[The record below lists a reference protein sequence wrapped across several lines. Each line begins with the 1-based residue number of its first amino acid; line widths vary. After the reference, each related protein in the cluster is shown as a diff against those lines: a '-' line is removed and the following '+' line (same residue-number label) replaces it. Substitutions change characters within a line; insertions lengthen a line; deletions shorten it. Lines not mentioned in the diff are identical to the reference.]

1 MLKMKLNYFLKHF
14 SGQCNL
20 LFKTTVCFLLLFV
33 SSSFQGKQIISESTI
48 KALFIYNFTKY
59 VEWPVEKD
67 HEHIVIGFYGPSD
80 VIEELKKICAN
91 KKVKD
96 RDIEIRQAN
105 DVSEAE
111 KCDIFFIP
119 QNENDVFNY
128 LNEQL
133 LGKGVLIVTE
143 EKGMAQKG
151 AAINIIEQDN
161 KIRFELNENS
171 IKQAGL
177 KISSQ
182 LLSLAIKV

>member
-1 MLKMKLNYFLKHF
+1 MKFNFFLKPF
-14 SGQCNL
+14 SAPCKWWY
-20 LFKTTVCFLLLFV
+20 KTAACFVLVFGL
-33 SSSFQGKQIISESTI
+33 SSFQLKNEISEPTI

-59 VEWPVEKD
+59 VEWPIEKD
-67 HEHIVIGFYGPSD
+67 PAHIVIGFYGPSA
-80 VIEELKKICAN
+80 VIDELKKICVN

-96 RDIEIRQAN
+96 RNVEIRQAN

-119 QNENDVFNY
+119 QNENSVFKY
-128 LNEQL
+128 LNDQL
-133 LGKGVLIVTE
+133 QGKGVLIVTE

-171 IKQAGL
+171 VKQAGL

-182 LLSLAIKV
+182 LLSLAIKI

>member
-1 MLKMKLNYFLKHF
+1 MKLNIVF
-14 SGQCNL
+14 SRFCL
-20 LFKTTVCFLLLFV
+20 LNKLLLKTTVCFSLLFL
-33 SSSFQGKQIISESTI
+33 SSAFQTKNEISEPTI

-67 HEHIVIGFYGPSD
+67 HNNIVIGFYGPSA
-80 VIEELKKICAN
+80 VIDELKKICLN

-96 RDIEIRQAN
+96 RAIEIRQAN
-105 DVSEAE
+105 DISEAE

-119 QNENDVFNY
+119 QDENDMFKYINER
-128 LNEQL
+128 LN
-133 LGKGVLIVTE
+133 GKGVLIVTE

-161 KIRFELNENS
+161 KVRFELNENA
-171 IKQAGL
+171 IKKSGL

-182 LLSLAIKV
+182 LLALAIKV

>member
-1 MLKMKLNYFLKHF
+1 MLKLFFTRFAFRCKW
-14 SGQCNL
+14 
-20 LFKTTVCFLLLFV
+20 LFKSTVCIVLLIVF
-33 SSSFQGKQIISESTI
+33 SSFQGKNEISEPTI

-59 VEWPVEKD
+59 IEWPIEKD
-67 HEHIVIGFYGPSD
+67 HAHIIIGFYGPSS
-80 VIEELKKICAN
+80 VIDELKKICAN

-96 RDIEIRQAN
+96 REVEIRQAN

-119 QNENDVFNY
+119 QNESSVFKY

-151 AAINIIEQDN
+151 SSINIIEHEN

>member
-1 MLKMKLNYFLKHF
+1 MNRDFFLKYF
-14 SGQCNL
+14 YKQVKWV
-20 LFKTTVCFLLLFV
+20 FKIIPCVVILVV
-33 SSSFQGKQIISESTI
+33 SSSFQGKNEISEPTI

-59 VEWPVEKD
+59 IEWPVEKD
-67 HEHIVIGFYGPSD
+67 HAHIVIGFYGPSA
-80 VIEELKKICAN
+80 VIDELKKICAN

-96 RDIEIRQAN
+96 RDLEIREAN
-105 DVSEAE
+105 DVNEAE

-119 QNENDVFNY
+119 RNESSVFKY

-133 LGKGVLIVTE
+133 QGKGVLIVTE

-151 AAINIIEQDN
+151 SSINIIEVDD

-171 IKQAGL
+171 VKQAGL

-182 LLSLAIKV
+182 LLTLAIKI

>member
-1 MLKMKLNYFLKHF
+1 MKLTVF
-14 SGQCNL
+14 SRSCLPNKF
-20 LFKTTVCFLLLFV
+20 LFKITACFAMLFLL
-33 SSSFQGKQIISESTI
+33 SSFQIKNEISEPTI

-67 HEHIVIGFYGPSD
+67 HHNIIIGFYGPSAVVD
-80 VIEELKKICAN
+80 ELKKICLN

-96 RDIEIRQAN
+96 RTIEIRQAN

-119 QNENDVFNY
+119 QNQNDVFKY

-133 LGKGVLIVTE
+133 NGKGVLIVTE

-151 AAINIIEQDN
+151 ASINIIELDN
-161 KIRFELNENS
+161 KVRFELNENA
-171 IKQAGL
+171 IKKSGL

-182 LLSLAIKV
+182 LLALAIKI

>member
-1 MLKMKLNYFLKHF
+1 MNVNFFFRYFSPPCKRLLKTILCMV
-14 SGQCNL
+14 L
-20 LFKTTVCFLLLFV
+20 LVA
-33 SSSFQGKQIISESTI
+33 SSSFQEKNEISEPTI

-59 VEWPVEKD
+59 IEWPVEKD
-67 HEHIVIGFYGPSD
+67 HSHIVIGFYGPSA

-96 RDIEIRQAN
+96 RELEIREAN
-105 DVSEAE
+105 DVNEAE

-119 QNENDVFNY
+119 RNESTVFKY

-133 LGKGVLIVTE
+133 QGKGVLIVTE

-151 AAINIIEQDN
+151 SSINIIEVDD

-171 IKQAGL
+171 VKQAGL

-182 LLSLAIKV
+182 LLTLAIKI